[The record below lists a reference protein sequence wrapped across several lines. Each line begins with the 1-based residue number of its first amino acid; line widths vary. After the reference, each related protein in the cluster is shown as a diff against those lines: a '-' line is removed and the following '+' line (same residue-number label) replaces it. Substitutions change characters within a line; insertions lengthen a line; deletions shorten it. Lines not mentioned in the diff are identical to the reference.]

1 MHFEPSIQ
9 LHRPAP
15 GRLVFIFALAGL
27 LLAIGARSAA
37 AQPAAALRFTSEF
50 RWFDSGRL
58 AHDLVHADFNGDGL
72 GDLALSHPDDD
83 GISILLG
90 APGGGFRSRVGF
102 AAGPDPRDLAALD
115 ADGDG
120 RLDLVVA
127 NCRAGTVSILRGAGN
142 GTFAPPR
149 AFGVG
154 ADPAGAL
161 AGDLDGDGILD
172 LVLIVGAGR
181 NTALFLRGRG
191 DFAYDAPTTIR
202 EGAGPLQLVV
212 VRLPG
217 VRHEGLAVADADG
230 RIEVLAVTPS
240 GHFHRVDEVSIGA
253 VPAGLAAADVDRD
266 GHVDL
271 VVSVGAGSV
280 VEAEEQGGV
289 RILRGTASGKF
300 GPALAFDADF
310 VPAAL
315 TVGDVDLDGWPDVL
329 SVDRRGGGIG
339 VFRNDRSGRLLGS
352 PPHAARLGAGKF
364 AVDDWNCDGR
374 PDLVGLE
381 PGGRGAVLLAGRGD
395 GSFGEAT
402 ALRLDFGPA
411 DLWLGDLDGDGRLDV
426 AAPDRFAD
434 GLTVLR
440 GDGAGG
446 FAESGRVTYP
456 VGFSPTR
463 VHGARLLAA
472 GAIDL
477 VVAHAT
483 YRGFLSV
490 ARNPGGKGALTFAP
504 DDTVDVGGRPVALVV
519 GQVDAGGGEDVIVAI
534 AGTSTVAVLLADGA
548 GRLRLHATL
557 ETGVG
562 GLAALALGD
571 VDGDTRTDLVVA
583 AEGAHSISVWKGS
596 GGGDFTRGQE
606 WRTGLRPLALAL
618 ADLDGDGDLD
628 VVSGQGAAYPAGG
641 LVVVYPGDGNGGF
654 GGFAT
659 AATARVGAEPRGLAV
674 ANFDGVGGL
683 DLAVAN
689 AGASTLTILPGGAAG
704 TLSFGAPLTLGTAA
718 AADALAAGDL
728 DGDGRIDLVSA
739 GLVSDR
745 IGVLL
750 NRTGDPTESAPGV
763 TLDVMPGACPNV
775 LDPAANGLLR
785 VALVSAGAFDFA
797 DLIVSSVRL
806 AGVRAGHATLTL
818 RDESGPVD
826 ACGSGCPCDGRT
838 PDGVLDAV
846 FEFDAQ
852 AVAAGLVAAPAGAT
866 TAVKFEARLRGGRV
880 IEVADCVIL
889 PGGGARLPG
898 TDATVFAAAGVVTPN
913 PMPRGGTM
921 EYAYEIPT
929 GGAAIEIAL
938 YTVAGRRMAT
948 LAHGPAAAGEHAV
961 TWAARDDAGRPFAAG
976 VYYLR
981 VTVAGART
989 TARVVVL
996 P

>member
-37 AQPAAALRFTSEF
+37 AQPASALRFTGGY

-58 AHDLVHADFNGDGL
+58 AYDLVNADFNGDGL

-90 APGGGFRSRVGF
+90 APGGGFRSRIGF
-102 AAGPDPRDLAALD
+102 AAGPDPRDLVALD

-120 RLDLVVA
+120 RSDLVVV
-127 NCRAGTVSILRGAGN
+127 NRRAGTVSILRGAGD
-142 GTFAPPR
+142 GTFASPR

-154 ADPAGAL
+154 EDPAGAL

-202 EGAGPLQLVV
+202 AGAGPLQLVV

-230 RIEVLAVTPS
+230 RIEVLAVTQS

-280 VEAEEQGGV
+280 VEAEEHGGV

-300 GPALAFDADF
+300 EPALAFDADF

-315 TVGDVDLDGWPDVL
+315 AVGDVDLDGWPDLL

-339 VFRNDRSGRLLGS
+339 VFRNDRSGRLVGA
-352 PPHAARLGAGKF
+352 PHHAARLGAGRF

-395 GSFGEAT
+395 GSFGDAT

-411 DLWLGDLDGDGRLDV
+411 DLWLGDLDGDGTLDL
-426 AAPDRFAD
+426 AAPDLFAD

-456 VGFSPTR
+456 VGFAPTR
-463 VHGARLLAA
+463 VRGARLLAG
-472 GAIDL
+472 GAFDL

-483 YRGFLSV
+483 SRGFLSV
-490 ARNPGGKGALTFAP
+490 ARNPGGEGAFTFAP
-504 DDTVDVGGRPVALVV
+504 DDTVEVGGRPVALVV

-534 AGTSTVAVLLADGA
+534 AGTNTVAVFLADGT
-548 GRLRLHATL
+548 GKLHLHATL
-557 ETGVG
+557 ETAAG

-654 GGFAT
+654 GGFDA
-659 AATARVGAEPRGLAV
+659 AATARVGADPRGLAV
-674 ANFDGVGGL
+674 ANLDGVGGL

-704 TLSFGAPLTLGTAA
+704 TLSFGAPLTFGTTAA
-718 AADALAAGDL
+718 ADVVVAGDF
-728 DGDGRIDLVSA
+728 DGDGRIDLLSA
-739 GLVSDR
+739 GLAADR
-745 IGVLL
+745 IGVLR
-750 NRTGDPTESAPGV
+750 NRTGDSTPAAPGV

-775 LDPAANGLLR
+775 LAAAAKGTVR

-797 DLIVSSVRL
+797 DLILSSVRL
-806 AGVRAGHATLTL
+806 AGVRAVHAALTL
-818 RDESGPVD
+818 ADESGPVD
-826 ACGSGCPCDGRT
+826 ACGTGCPCDGRT
-838 PDGVLDAV
+838 PDGVADAV

-852 AVAAGLVAAPAGAT
+852 AIAASLASAPGGAT
-866 TAVKFEARLRGGRV
+866 RVVTFEARLRGGRM
-880 IEVADCVIL
+880 IEVSDCVVL
-889 PGGGARLPG
+889 ADGGARVPG
-898 TDATVFAAAGVVTPN
+898 AVVLAVAAAITPN
-913 PMPRGGTM
+913 PLPRGGTM
-921 EYAYEIPT
+921 EYAYEIPA
-929 GGAAIEIAL
+929 GGAAFEAAL
-938 YTVAGRRMAT
+938 YSVVGRRMAT
-948 LAHGPAAAGEHAV
+948 LAHGFADAGVHAA
-961 TWAARDDAGRPFAAG
+961 TWAARGEAGRPIAAG

-981 VTVAGART
+981 VTLDGVRT
-989 TARVVVL
+989 STRVVIL